1 MSLNALITDS
11 ENLEEKLSAV
21 EFIKTLKKVDTPEQ
35 VRKSQKSGESST
47 SGSSDKMA
55 TKGDDDKK
63 KLIEKKPS
71 ASDLLVKMRSRF
83 QHRATEPVFHTLA
96 NASEVRYVR
105 KTSLEQQSSRSN
117 GSDNALRLPQ
127 IETLSQERR
136 TDSAPANIHGLSR
149 SKYLKES

>member
-1 MSLNALITDS
+1 
-11 ENLEEKLSAV
+11 
-21 EFIKTLKKVDTPEQ
+21 
-35 VRKSQKSGESST
+35 
-47 SGSSDKMA
+47 MA

-127 IETLSQERR
+127 IETLSLERR
-136 TDSAPANIHGLSR
+136 TDSAPANIHGTSR
-149 SKYLKES
+149 SKYLRES

>member
-11 ENLEEKLSAV
+11 ENLDEKLSAV

-35 VRKSQKSGESST
+35 TRKAQKSGESST

-55 TKGDDDKK
+55 VKGDDDKK

-105 KTSLEQQSSRSN
+105 KVSF
-117 GSDNALRLPQ
+117 
-127 IETLSQERR
+127 
-136 TDSAPANIHGLSR
+136 
-149 SKYLKES
+149 